1 MKPLKLILIPVM
13 IAAALALFPMDVLAV
28 GTVEGRVTE
37 GNPVSAPP
45 LQGVGVVIT
54 SRDEVTTYSTVFTD
68 VNGDYS
74 APDIPAGDIRVRFR
88 LAGYVEAFGD
98 YTLPDGNTI
107 TANAVLA
114 PEVVGGMGTIA
125 GNLIDAT
132 QGPPNVPVDGASL
145 TLYPNINQTSGA
157 SAGTATTAPD
167 GTFSIPNVPVGTY
180 SLVATHALYSN
191 DLYQVVSVDGAT
203 MTYTDLPMSP
213 QLASGQIRIVMS
225 WGPNPTDLDSHL
237 YTPDI
242 SGSTYHIYYVTRGS
256 LISAPFA
263 ELDRDDV
270 TSYGPETVTIDQSFD
285 GMYHYY
291 VHNYSAEFGGG
302 GARLSD
308 SNCIVRIYDATG
320 LFATFNVPA
329 ASRLTDQYNWWVFSY
344 NGTTGQVIARDTG
357 PSMLGPVEPD
367 GPGHSPCFIQTA
379 AHGNKKTTSFLPN
392 LERWFQ

>member
-13 IAAALALFPMDVLAV
+13 IVAALAALPLDVLAV
-28 GTVEGRVTE
+28 GTVEGTVTE
-37 GNPVSAPP
+37 GNPASAPP
-45 LQGVGVVIT
+45 LQGVGVVVM
-54 SRDEVTTYSTVFTD
+54 SRDEVTTYTTVFTD
-68 VNGDYS
+68 VNGYYS
-74 APDIPAGDIRVRFR
+74 APDIPAGDIRVYFR
-88 LAGYVEAFGD
+88 LLGYVEAFGD

-114 PEVVGGMGTIA
+114 PEVVGGTGTIA
-125 GNLIDAT
+125 GNIIDAT

-157 SAGTATTAPD
+157 AAGTATTAPD
-167 GTFSIPNVPVGTY
+167 GTFTIPNVPVGTY
-180 SLVATHALYSN
+180 TLVATHALYSN
-191 DLYQVVSVDGAT
+191 DIYQVVSVDGST
-203 MTYTDLPMSP
+203 MVYQDLPMSP

-237 YTPDI
+237 YTPNI
-242 SGSTYHIYYVTRGS
+242 GGSTYHIYYVTRGS
-256 LISAPFA
+256 LISNPYA

-270 TSYGPETVTIDQSFD
+270 TSYGPETVTIAQSFD
-285 GMYHYY
+285 GQYDYF
-291 VHNYSAEFGGG
+291 VHNYSAQYGGG

-308 SNCIVRIYDATG
+308 SNCIVRIYDDSG

-344 NGTTGQVIARDTG
+344 NGTTGQVTARDTG
-357 PSMLGPVEPD
+357 PSMLGPVVPE

-379 AHGNKKTTSFLPN
+379 AHKNKDTTWILRHLN
-392 LERWFQ
+392 KWFQ